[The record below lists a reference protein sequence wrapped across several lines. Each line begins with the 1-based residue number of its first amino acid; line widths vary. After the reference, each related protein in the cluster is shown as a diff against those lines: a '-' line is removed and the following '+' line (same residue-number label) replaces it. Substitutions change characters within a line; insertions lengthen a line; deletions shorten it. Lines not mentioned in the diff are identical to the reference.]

1 MHHERRLL
9 RIDLDAAVAFALD
22 EAPATTVVALC
33 AALGAFFALH
43 VFGKSYLL
51 GTSDYWSY
59 PPGDAGTIVTGWN
72 YFVHHGWRFP
82 IGTAFGTNGATGAN
96 LVFFDA
102 IPLVALVG
110 KALRPIL
117 GTSWHPYGIWHL
129 AIYVL
134 QAVLGALLAR
144 RLGMRGLFAGLAA
157 AVICLTSAWFLLRFY
172 QESLNG
178 QFVVL
183 WALLNYARSTPE
195 TPRRPLAIGWAAGL
209 CRALLVT
216 PYLLAMIV
224 PIAIAAHA
232 RLARSDR
239 RSAAISAASS
249 IASLV
254 VVWFVVGY
262 SVPFPTKE
270 EAGVYGMSSTNLM
283 SLVVPFYSSVFTRLP
298 ERDLQEATG
307 LQWDAHAFL
316 GVAVIPMVAIALVFN
331 GRAMLALVRRHWM
344 LCAALALLALYAPG
358 PRWYFG
364 QHRLFEVPTGREIE
378 HALSIFRATGYALA
392 FGAAM
397 LVVRRFGRRGT
408 IGFAALAL
416 VQLYDSSASA
426 AVARDATARPQ
437 AHQAD
442 WTAWSALLAPY
453 DKVSLYPSWLCWGK
467 IRPPESIRNSER
479 EIEFIAAARGM
490 RSNHACTGRA
500 LTDCSPGIAYIPSI
514 KQKGMK
520 RGTLYVFLRPA
531 YTAEMLDGLAGCREI
546 PDGWACS
553 VP

>member
-1 MHHERRLL
+1 M
-9 RIDLDAAVAFALD
+9 DSVSAMVLDDAPTAWVAALS
-22 EAPATTVVALC
+22 
-33 AALGAFFALH
+33 AALGALFALH
-43 VFGKSYLL
+43 VFGKAYLL

-59 PPGDAGTIVTGWN
+59 PPGDAATIVTGWN

-82 IGTAFGTNGATGAN
+82 IGTAFGTNGPTGAN

-102 IPLVALVG
+102 IPLVALLG
-110 KALRPIL
+110 KLLRPIF
-117 GTSWHPYGIWHL
+117 GTSWHPYGFWHF
-129 AIYVL
+129 AIFVL
-134 QAVLGALLAR
+134 QALLGALLAR
-144 RLGMRGLFAGLAA
+144 RLGMRGLLAGLAA
-157 AVICLTSAWFLLRFY
+157 AAICLTSASFLLRFY

-178 QFVVL
+178 QFVIL

-195 TPRRPLAIGWAAGL
+195 TTRRSLAVGWAANL
-209 CRALLVT
+209 CCALLVT
-216 PYLLAMIV
+216 PYLFAMIA

-239 RSAAISAASS
+239 RRAAMSAVSS

-270 EAGVYGMSSTNLM
+270 EAGVYGMSSMNLM
-283 SLVVPFYSSVFTRLP
+283 SLVVPFYSTILARLP
-298 ERDLQEATG
+298 EHDLQEATG

-316 GVAVIPMVAIALVFN
+316 GVAVLPMIAVALVFH
-331 GRAMLALVRRHWM
+331 GRAALALVRRHWM

-378 HALSIFRATGYALA
+378 HALSIFRATGRFFWPVGYAIA
-392 FGAAM
+392 FGAAL
-397 LVVRRFGRRGT
+397 LVVRRFGRRGA
-408 IGFAALAL
+408 IGVAALAM
-416 VQLYDSSASA
+416 VQLADSSASV
-426 AVARDATARPQ
+426 AVARAATARPQ

-442 WTAWSALLAPY
+442 WSAWSALLAPY
-453 DKVSLYPSWLCWGK
+453 EKVSLYPSWHCWGNV
-467 IRPPESIRNSER
+467 RPPEAIRTLER
-479 EIEFIAAARGM
+479 EIEFLAAARGM

-500 LTDCSPGIAYIPSI
+500 LTDCSPGIADIPSI
-514 KQKGMK
+514 KARGMK

-531 YTAEMLDGLAGCREI
+531 YTAEMLAGLAGCREI

-553 VP
+553 APEK